1 MKWYKVLIY
10 LSFYKSST
18 KKITIYRNFNLI
30 SILGKSKIATIV
42 GDVTAGLQQRHH
54 PQNIPPLV
62 EKIKGFPLKAKSF
75 RRNTASYQ
83 KLWGRVPSTIVGDVT
98 AGLQQ
103 RHHPQNIPPLVEKIK
118 GFPLKAKSFRRN
130 TASYQKLWGRVPS
143 TPPPSPPPAT
153 PLHHSGGMDLRVR
166 LRVTL
171 AVNVILNSIFPIAF
185 PSTRSIPV
193 SSPTD
198 TTSRP
203 KHSTG
208 TFLPQL
214 NILVL

>member
-10 LSFYKSST
+10 LLFYISST
-18 KKITIYRNFNLI
+18 KKLPFIANSTWFLV
-30 SILGKSKIATIV
+30 LGKSKIATIA

-54 PQNIPPLV
+54 PQNVLPLV

-75 RRNTASYQ
+75 RNTATYQ
-83 KLWGRVPSTIVGDVT
+83 KVWGRI
-98 AGLQQ
+98 
-103 RHHPQNIPPLVEKIK
+103 
-118 GFPLKAKSFRRN
+118 
-130 TASYQKLWGRVPS
+130 PS
-143 TPPPSPPPAT
+143 TPPPPI
-153 PLHHSGGMDLRVR
+153 PLYLGRGMDLRVP

-171 AVNVILNSIFPIAF
+171 AVNVILNSIFLIAF

-198 TTSRP
+198 TTFRP

-208 TFLPQL
+208 TYLPQL
-214 NILVL
+214 NILGL

>member
-10 LSFYKSST
+10 LLFYISST
-18 KKITIYRNFNLI
+18 KKLPFIANSTWFLV
-30 SILGKSKIATIV
+30 LGKSKIATIA

-54 PQNIPPLV
+54 PQNVLPLV

-75 RRNTASYQ
+75 RNTATYQ
-83 KLWGRVPSTIVGDVT
+83 KVWGRI
-98 AGLQQ
+98 
-103 RHHPQNIPPLVEKIK
+103 
-118 GFPLKAKSFRRN
+118 
-130 TASYQKLWGRVPS
+130 PS
-143 TPPPSPPPAT
+143 TPPPPI
-153 PLHHSGGMDLRVR
+153 PLYLGRGMDLRAP

-171 AVNVILNSIFPIAF
+171 AVNVILNSIFLIAF

-198 TTSRP
+198 TTFRP

-208 TFLPQL
+208 TYLPQL

>member
-10 LSFYKSST
+10 LLFYMSST
-18 KKITIYRNFNLI
+18 KKLPFIGI
-30 SILGKSKIATIV
+30 STWFLILGKSKIATIA
-42 GDVTAGLQQRHH
+42 GEVTAGLQQRHH

-75 RRNTASYQ
+75 RNTATCQ
-83 KLWGRVPSTIVGDVT
+83 KLWGRVPST
-98 AGLQQ
+98 
-103 RHHPQNIPPLVEKIK
+103 
-118 GFPLKAKSFRRN
+118 
-130 TASYQKLWGRVPS
+130 
-143 TPPPSPPPAT
+143 TPPPPAT
-153 PLHHSGGMDLRVR
+153 PLHHGGGMDLCVR

-171 AVNVILNSIFPIAF
+171 AVNVILNSIFLIAF
-185 PSTRSIPV
+185 PSTRSLPV
-193 SSPTD
+193 SSPID

>member
-10 LSFYKSST
+10 LLFYMSST
-18 KKITIYRNFNLI
+18 KKLPFIGI
-30 SILGKSKIATIV
+30 STWFLILGKSKIATIA
-42 GDVTAGLQQRHH
+42 GEVTAGLQQRHH

-75 RRNTASYQ
+75 RNTATCQ
-83 KLWGRVPSTIVGDVT
+83 KLWGRVPSTT
-98 AGLQQ
+98 
-103 RHHPQNIPPLVEKIK
+103 
-118 GFPLKAKSFRRN
+118 
-130 TASYQKLWGRVPS
+130 
-143 TPPPSPPPAT
+143 PPPAT
-153 PLHHSGGMDLRVR
+153 PLHHGGGMDLCVR

-171 AVNVILNSIFPIAF
+171 AVNVILNSIFLIAF
-185 PSTRSIPV
+185 PSTRSLPV
-193 SSPTD
+193 SSPID

>member
-83 KLWGRVPSTIVGDVT
+83 KLWGRVPST
-98 AGLQQ
+98 
-103 RHHPQNIPPLVEKIK
+103 
-118 GFPLKAKSFRRN
+118 
-130 TASYQKLWGRVPS
+130 
-143 TPPPSPPPAT
+143 PPPPPPAT

-203 KHSTG
+203 RHSTG